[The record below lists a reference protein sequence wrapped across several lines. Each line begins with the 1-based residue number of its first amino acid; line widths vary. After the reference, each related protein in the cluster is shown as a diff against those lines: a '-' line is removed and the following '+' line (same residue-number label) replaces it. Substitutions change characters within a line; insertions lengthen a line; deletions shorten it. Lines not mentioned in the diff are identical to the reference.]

1 MIPLKDDLRS
11 ASRPIVTYIILGLNI
26 IVFLYELSL
35 GQHLNNFIRQ
45 FGAIPFDIFHPAG
58 LLSYTTLFSSMF
70 IHANLMH
77 ILGNMLFL
85 WIFADNVED
94 RLGHL
99 KFILFYLVCGIT
111 GTLLHAI
118 TAPNSTVPMVGASGA
133 ISGVM
138 GAYILLFPKARI
150 LALIPFFIFF
160 RITYLPSIIFLGI
173 WFLFQFLFGISS
185 IGGRGGGVAYFAHL
199 GGFIIGL
206 LLALP
211 FKKRRKNYEYQIY

>member
-1 MIPLKDDLRS
+1 
-11 ASRPIVTYIILGLNI
+11 
-26 IVFLYELSL
+26 L

-45 FGAIPFDIFHPAG
+45 FGAIPFNIFHQAG
-58 LLSYTTLFSSMF
+58 LSSYATLFSSIF

-94 RLGHL
+94 RLGHI
-99 KFILFYLVCGIT
+99 KFIFFYLVCGIT
-111 GTLLHAI
+111 GTLLHGI
-118 TAPNSTVPMVGASGA
+118 TAPGSTIPMVGASGA
-133 ISGVM
+133 ISGVL
-138 GAYILLFPKARI
+138 GAYVLLFPKARI

-173 WFLFQFLFGISS
+173 WFLFQFLFGVSS
-185 IGGRGGGVAYFAHL
+185 IGGRGGGVAYFAHI

-211 FKKRRKNYEYQIY
+211 FRKKRKNYEYQIY